1 MSSNP
6 YFQFHMQG
14 NCWLVAYTEDLKR
27 DISFHNLAFISQ
39 KHLAIFQIGKKKK
52 KRKEEMPEEA
62 KNKISKPFIL
72 F

>member
-52 KRKEEMPEEA
+52 EKKRRNARRGK
-62 KNKISKPFIL
+62 K
-72 F
+72 